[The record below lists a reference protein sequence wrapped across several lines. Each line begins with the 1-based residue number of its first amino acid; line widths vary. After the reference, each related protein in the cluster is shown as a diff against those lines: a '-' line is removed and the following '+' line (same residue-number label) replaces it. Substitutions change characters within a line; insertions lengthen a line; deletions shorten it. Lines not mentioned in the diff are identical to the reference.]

1 MRLPAWAG
9 RYGFG
14 WLGDRFNKKW
24 LLIILFIIQPIAI
37 FSLIRVRV
45 FTDII
50 PFVLL
55 YSTAYGGTVV
65 VKATITGDYYG
76 RKNYGKIFGA
86 IQGFSTFGGIAG
98 PLIAGL
104 VYDIYGSYHLAF
116 ISFAIM
122 MIFTALL
129 TSFLKRPIP
138 VQ

>member
-1 MRLPAWAG
+1 MVG

-24 LLIILFIIQPIAI
+24 LLIILLSMQPIAI
-37 FSLIRVRV
+37 FFLMRVRF

-55 YSTAYGGTVV
+55 YSIAYGGTMV
-65 VKATITGDYYG
+65 VKAIIIGDYFG
-76 RKNYGKIFGA
+76 RKNYGTIFGA
-86 IQGFSTFGGIAG
+86 IQGLSTFGGIAG

-104 VYDIYGSYHLAF
+104 VYDINRSYHLAF

-122 MIFTALL
+122 MGFSPAFLM
-129 TSFLKRPIP
+129 SFLKHPIRG
-138 VQ
+138 Q